1 MEKVDIVP
9 RTLLKFSMDS
19 ELLKSSLELVSQEE
33 FIRSDV
39 NQMSKNHFLLREKK
53 YKKLSEWVDSCLEEI
68 RLYMN
73 YRCESLKVTQ
83 SWANLT
89 KKNQFH
95 HPHVHPNSILSG
107 IIYLTKSNASTLFGF
122 KDDWYIMTDYDSH
135 PSVKLSFDKERSSSM
150 SRYNVIPGDMILFPS
165 NYRHST
171 EIHQIDEYD
180 RITISFNV
188 FPNGKLGFYGL
199 LSGLEIEVK

>member
-1 MEKVDIVP
+1 MEKIDIVP

-135 PSVKLSFDKERSSSM
+135 PSVKLSFDTERSSSM
-150 SRYNVIPGDMILFPS
+150 SRYNVIPGDMIIFPS